1 MNTAVGDEGGFAP
14 NLSSNEEA
22 LEVILEA
29 IEKAGYKAG
38 QDIYIA
44 LDVAASEIY
53 DNGKYNLDSEGRSLS
68 SNEMVDYLG
77 SLIKKYPIVSIED
90 GLHEDD
96 WDGWNHMTSE
106 LLSLI
111 HI

>member
-22 LEVILEA
+22 IEVILEA

-38 QDIYIA
+38 RDIYLA

-68 SNEMVDYLG
+68 SNEIWFWIIPNVPGISKSMEL
-77 SLIKKYPIVSIED
+77 SPI
-90 GLHEDD
+90 
-96 WDGWNHMTSE
+96 NR
-106 LLSLI
+106 
-111 HI
+111 